1 MKNTLIFLV
10 AVVVAA
16 SAGFALQRYLANDTG
31 HAGDP
36 GDRFKSIDASNPMVG
51 QARPEF
57 AMLDLDGKLRNIK
70 DWDGQVVLLNFW
82 ATWCPPCL
90 EEIPDFIE
98 VQEQMQGKGLQIIG
112 IAVDNETDVR
122 QFVDD
127 MGMNYTVMVGEY
139 EAIELSQ
146 KYGNSIGG
154 LPFSAV
160 IDKNGKITHTI
171 TGELSKARLISILKQ
186 LGLPV

>member
-10 AVVVAA
+10 AVVVAG
-16 SAGFALQRYLANDTG
+16 SAGFALQRYLATDTG
-31 HAGDP
+31 QAHDP
-36 GDRFKSIDASNPMVG
+36 RDRFKSIDTANPMVG
-51 QARPEF
+51 QTRPEF
-57 AMLDLDGKLRNIK
+57 AMLDLDGELRNIR

-98 VQEQMQGKGLQIIG
+98 VQEQMQDKGLHIIG

-154 LPFSAV
+154 LPFSAI

-171 TGELSKARLISILKQ
+171 TGELSKKRLISILKQ
-186 LGLPV
+186 LDLPV